1 MIETTA
7 ASPDAAT
14 IIFNLPDY
22 RVTGA
27 DVLAFGQRSI
37 RVESTL
43 EAGCRGCGTISHRR
57 HSRRFQR
64 IRDILV
70 GGPVE
75 VLWHKRRFF
84 CDETGCPRKTF
95 AEATPQ
101 VPPFSRSTARLR
113 TALVEAVISSGRSA
127 TEMATG
133 FGVSWWLVQRAL
145 NTAVL
150 ALPDVD
156 TLAPRML
163 GIDEH
168 RYRSVRF
175 FQNPTTRV
183 WTRYEPWM
191 STIVDLDTGQVL
203 GVVDGRDSTGVGEWL
218 KARPLA
224 WRLGVQVVAI
234 DPSAAFRRALRM
246 WLPRTAVSVDAFHL
260 SMLGNNMVAE
270 VRQRLT
276 QETRGRR
283 GRAADPV
290 WANRRLL
297 LKGAEK
303 LSERARN
310 RLEVVFAVDD
320 STGRLE
326 TAWRVKEALRA
337 LLGAGTIAEA
347 DAAKATLKDLVEKA
361 GQPETTRLFRT
372 VCRWWDEIEVLIVTG
387 ATTAKVEAN
396 NTAIKNIKRTGR
408 GFVNSANY
416 KTRILLRSAARTAR

>member
-1 MIETTA
+1 MIEPTGA
-7 ASPDAAT
+7 RSDAAT

-22 RVTGA
+22 RVIGV
-27 DVLAFGQRSI
+27 DVLAFGQRRI
-37 RVESTL
+37 RVESVL

-64 IRDILV
+64 VRDVLV
-70 GGPVE
+70 AGPVE
-75 VLWHKRRFF
+75 VLWRKRRFF
-84 CDETGCPRKTF
+84 CDESECPRKTF

-101 VPPFSRSTARLR
+101 VPAFSRSTARLR
-113 TALVEAVISSGRSA
+113 TALVDAVIRSGRSA
-127 TEMATG
+127 TEAATA

-150 ALPDVD
+150 ELSDVD
-156 TLAPRML
+156 TLSPVML

-175 FQNPTTRV
+175 FQNPTTKA

-203 GVVDGRDSTGVGEWL
+203 GVVDGRDSAGIGDWL

-224 WRLGVQVVAI
+224 WRLGVQMVAI
-234 DPSAAFRRALRM
+234 DPSAAFRKALRM

-260 SMLGNNMVAE
+260 SMLANSMVTE

-276 QETRGRR
+276 HETRGRR

-297 LKGAEK
+297 LKGAER
-303 LSERARN
+303 LSDRARN
-310 RLEVVFAVDD
+310 RLDVVFAVDD
-320 STGRLE
+320 PTGKLE

-337 LLGAGTIAEA
+337 LLGVGSLAEA
-347 DAAKATLKDLVEKA
+347 DAAKAILKDLVESA

-372 VCRWWDEIEVLIVTG
+372 VCRWWDEIEVLVITG

-416 KTRILLRSAARTAR
+416 RTRILLRSAARTAR

>member
-1 MIETTA
+1 MIEPTA
-7 ASPDAAT
+7 AASDAAT
-14 IIFNLPDY
+14 VVFNLPDY
-22 RVTGA
+22 RVVSA
-27 DVLAFGQRSI
+27 EVLAFGQRRI

-43 EAGCRGCGTISHRR
+43 DAGCRGCGTISHRR
-57 HSRRFQR
+57 HSRRLQR
-64 IRDILV
+64 VRDILV
-70 GGPVE
+70 AGPVE

-84 CDETGCPRKTF
+84 CDETECARKTF
-95 AEATPQ
+95 AETTPQ
-101 VPPFSRSTARLR
+101 VPAFSRSTARLR

-127 TEMATG
+127 TEASTA

-150 ALPDVD
+150 QLPDVD
-156 TLAPRML
+156 TLAPVKL

-175 FQNPTTRV
+175 FQNPTTKT

-203 GVVDGRDSTGVGEWL
+203 GIVDGRDSTGIGQWL
-218 KARPLA
+218 KARPLE

-234 DPSAAFRRALRM
+234 DPSAAFRKALRM

-260 SMLGNNMVAE
+260 SMLANSMVTE

-303 LSERARN
+303 LSDRARN

-320 STGRLE
+320 PTGRLK
-326 TAWRVKEALRA
+326 TAWRVKEALRT
-337 LLGAGTIAEA
+337 LLGAGSLAEA
-347 DAAKATLKDLVEKA
+347 DAAKAALKDLVDRA

-372 VCRWWDEIEVLIVTG
+372 ICRWWEEIEVLIVTG

-408 GFVNSANY
+408 GFVNSSNY
-416 KTRILLRSAARTAR
+416 RTRILLRSAARTAR